1 MRNASS
7 TIMTMILA
15 VAGAV
20 LNTSARAEVSGLYF
34 DLSLGQANYRDLK
47 KSEYD
52 ALTASTLDSF
62 VTSGDIASWSIDSSK
77 LDKGATAFS
86 AATGFRVNPYLA
98 FDIGWLSTGQ
108 SQYRATITADG
119 NPYLGKISMSA
130 SGPTIAIM
138 GMLPIG
144 DKFEIR
150 GRAGALFGRSFI
162 DPYIHGTKDGYVGSY
177 SVGEKSTDPF
187 AGLSFAFYFT
197 DQVSVYAG
205 WQRIFKVSGDFTV
218 GTTTSSIETDVDNVL
233 VGITF
238 RQ

>member
-34 DLSLGQANYRDLK
+34 DLSLGQANYSDFK

-108 SQYRATITADG
+108 AQYRANVTADS

-150 GRAGALFGRSFI
+150 GRAGALFGRSFL
-162 DPYIHGTKDGYVGSY
+162 DGYLQWPTGNDSY

-187 AGLSFAFYFT
+187 AGLSFAFNFT
-197 DQVSVYAG
+197 EQVSVYAG
-205 WQRIFKVSGDFTV
+205 WQRIFNVGGDFTV
-218 GTTTSSIETDVDNVL
+218 GTTTNSVKSDVDNVL